1 MGIETAIIGSAL
13 VGGAASMAGARK
25 ASKAQ
30 SKAADQAAQVQ
41 RETFERQVEL
51 QEPFRQ
57 AGITSQNELMRLL
70 GIGGDASAAD
80 YGMLTRQFRPEDM
93 QMDPGY
99 AFRLSEGQKALERS
113 AAARGG
119 LLSGSMLKGAQRF
132 GQEMGSQEYMNAFN
146 RAQAQLGTR
155 LGTLGS
161 LYGAGQASAQQIA
174 GQAGQMGANVGN
186 LMNQSAQARASG
198 YMGQANALSNA
209 LGQAAMG
216 YGMYKGGYFGSP
228 GGSAGTGYVPRGS
241 LTVINPYVPTTT
253 PVTLPAPPGF

>member
-57 AGITSQNELMRLL
+57 AGITSQNELMRLI

-80 YGMLTRQFRPEDM
+80 YGMLTRGYRPEDL

-146 RAQAQLGTR
+146 RAQAQLNTR

>member
-1 MGIETAIIGSAL
+1 MSAVATAIATSAV
-13 VGGAASMAGARK
+13 VGAVSARK
-25 ASKAQ
+25 GAKAQ

-80 YGMLTRQFRPEDM
+80 YGMLTRQFRPEDL

-146 RAQAQLGTR
+146 RAQAQLNTR

-174 GQAGQMGANVGN
+174 GQAGQMGENVGN
-186 LMNQSAQARASG
+186 LLMAGGAARASG
-198 YMGQANALSNA
+198 YAGMGNALNQA
-209 LGQAAMG
+209 LGTYLNYQQGLRYADAIKAG
-216 YGMYKGGYFGSP
+216 GKG
-228 GGSAGTGYVPRGS
+228 
-241 LTVINPYVPTTT
+241 
-253 PVTLPAPPGF
+253 

>member
-1 MGIETAIIGSAL
+1 MANPVVAIAASSIGSAA
-13 VGGAASMAGARK
+13 VGSRS
-25 ASKAQ
+25 ASKAAKAQ
-30 SKAADQAAQVQ
+30 QQASQQAADVQ
-41 RETFERQVEL
+41 REIFQKQTEL

-80 YGMLTRQFRPEDM
+80 YGMLTRGYRPEDM

-132 GQEMGSQEYMNAFN
+132 GQELGSQEYMNAFN
-146 RAQAQLGTR
+146 RAQAQLSNR
-155 LGTLGS
+155 LGALGS
-161 LYGAGQASAQQIA
+161 LYGAGQTATQQVA

-186 LMNQSAQARASG
+186 LMMSGGQARASG
-198 YMGQANALSNA
+198 YLGQANALNQA
-209 LGQAAMG
+209 LSQGAG
-216 YGMYKGGYFGSP
+216 LYGMYSGGYFGSP
-228 GGSAGTGYVPRGS
+228 GSNQNLMAVNYRGPQYGN
-241 LTVINPYVPTTT
+241 VV
-253 PVTLPAPPGF
+253 

>member
-1 MGIETAIIGSAL
+1 
-13 VGGAASMAGARK
+13 
-25 ASKAQ
+25 
-30 SKAADQAAQVQ
+30 
-41 RETFERQVEL
+41 
-51 QEPFRQ
+51 
-57 AGITSQNELMRLL
+57 
-70 GIGGDASAAD
+70 
-80 YGMLTRQFRPEDM
+80 
-93 QMDPGY
+93 
-99 AFRLSEGQKALERS
+99 
-113 AAARGG
+113 
-119 LLSGSMLKGAQRF
+119 
-132 GQEMGSQEYMNAFN
+132 MGSQEYMNAFN
-146 RAQAQLGTR
+146 RAQAQLNTR